1 MLWNKKSKMKGQM
14 SVTNILSM
22 VVIVAT
28 FAILLP
34 VMNTFITLGVN
45 MNDATVSTILYIIPT
60 LMAIGIVMAIFR
72 YEQPYYG
79 GGQGGY

>member
-79 GGQGGY
+79 GGQSGY